1 MPSPSIVS
9 VASRDAEPVLSS
21 NFTMIVSASELSLLL
36 DGVTLHQF
44 SLLVIVHGV
53 FAAMSNETDFA
64 AVAATV

>member
-9 VASRDAEPVLSS
+9 VASRDVEPVLSS

-36 DGVTLHQF
+36 DGVTLHQV

-53 FAAMSNETDFA
+53 FAAMSNETDLA